1 MSKLFYVTRNNQK
14 KGPFTIEQITG
25 STLLPNDLMWCE
37 GMTEWE
43 LAKDVEEF
51 KSRFPPD
58 IAAPPP
64 LPKKQSNV
72 TNELN
77 VIHSSYKCDWCNTE
91 YNQQFMVCKECK
103 KKRKDIW
110 WDERRGYSGLFGGLL
125 LIIVAALIIFYFPGS
140 PLEEGYEIK
149 KTTAV
154 YLSIFT
160 LIGGFLI
167 MIYGT
172 YFSYRAQRKMKISDF
187 D

>member
-14 KGPFTIEQITG
+14 KGPLTVEQIMN
-25 STLLPNDLMWCE
+25 SSLQANDLMWCE
-37 GMTEWE
+37 GMTEWQP
-43 LAKDVEEF
+43 AKDVEEF
-51 KSRFPPD
+51 KSKFPPD

-64 LPKKQSNV
+64 IPKYQTNV
-72 TNELN
+72 TNEPN
-77 VIHSSYKCDWCNTE
+77 RIISSYKCEWCNAE

-110 WDERRGYSGLFGGLL
+110 WDERRGYSGLFGGLF

-140 PLEEGYEIK
+140 PFEEGYEIK
-149 KTTAV
+149 KTAAV
-154 YLSIFT
+154 YLSIFS
-160 LIGGFLI
+160 IIVGFLL